1 MRLMISRTPC
11 YDARCWLAMMGF
23 QLIDDHLATTV
34 PALAK
39 PADRPVRLYWNGH
52 YSIFLAPIL
61 GQV

>member
-1 MRLMISRTPC
+1 
-11 YDARCWLAMMGF
+11 MMGF